1 MASSRRTLDLDTL
14 TYQDLY
20 MKAQTGK
27 QISSYTIPVIPGG
40 SNVYKLFQYLTP
52 EQLLS
57 SGGLIFNTS
66 TIPDI
71 SNAIINLA
79 SNQSSLSI
87 SLSTLSTSA
96 GYQVSSMQ
104 GNTNNVLSTVQN
116 ITYNT
121 AYDAL
126 VDNYNILQGQ
136 NIQTLNLQRTILNL
150 GTSISTI
157 SSQFQPTF
165 AGLSNT
171 METTFNQGPAVST
184 LSTFF
189 INYYTTISTNIQTYS
204 TNIGRD
210 ILSTTIKDAS
220 TLVGYNIQLQT
231 IIQAAA
237 GPGVST
243 LSTFITSTLINYS
256 SIISAYNPTIGVNTI
271 SSYVDDSIST
281 LSSYFII
288 EAGVSGISS
297 MSTAL
302 ARQYI
307 SSILNAQRIA
317 GTPGL
322 CTMSTF
328 LTGIFRSTQQ
338 LIAITQG
345 PTVSTLSTVLQKQLD
360 LISTSLTTVGYT
372 YIILQQEDV
381 RNSLSTLST
390 SFQRNYNNL
399 INLSTFSTMLPAA
412 YSTIDRVFSLQ
423 TPYSTLQT
431 LSTVEGSN
439 ISTTTQFM
447 SSVYPSIF
455 CGPGLSSLSSII
467 NPNFSSIS
475 TSLGP
480 VFIGFSNA
488 INNGISSVRVDP
500 GVSSLSTF
508 LTQNLGVFSTNYNLL
523 YGSFNNLSF
532 RNQSIV
538 QLYYNL
544 STTNADAYNSNNPSP
559 LIANLNSTISTFSNY
574 TSINFSSLYGQTSN
588 LSSFVSTS
596 GQNLISSYT
605 AVRSTFFVTLSN
617 VVSSYTAISSIVESN
632 IYSPTFSTFT
642 TNMITT
648 SNLTL
653 NTAIYVSS
661 LGVQTSTSTQYP
673 FSMLGAARILPSL
686 DPPIHHIIAGLSNAT
701 GKTTF
706 INSTISYTY
715 KISPSDPGFTVGA
728 NDIAYNGE
736 IWIIVG
742 SNTSGTNSIKYTTD
756 PSVGWSNATIPT
768 GTGPYAVNT
777 VKWSGSYWLAGT
789 SLYTLNLLT
798 SYDGINWSDALFP
811 ANTQMDSLNALA
823 WNGYNWVAVGTN
835 SGSGDA
841 PYTNIKYTDANG
853 TWQTGSGNPK
863 FSGAGADVA
872 TNGRTWV
879 AVGSGTVTMMY
890 SSNSPPNTWTPTT
903 SPRLLTANCVA
914 WNGDKFVVGGSNGN
928 SSNIM
933 YSFTGID
940 WSFVSVPQVD
950 QVNAITWD
958 GIMWNIAGS
967 NTAGTQKILTS
978 FNAITWTEITTG
990 VTTAK
995 INTIAYS
1002 SNITPSIQLSNF
1014 DIYSGNIPVMLD
1026 QKNRINVIHST
1037 IYFNDGVLTIRKQES
1052 PNQNAG
1058 NIGINTTYPQYAL
1071 DIAIGNARKPV
1082 GTAWVNPSDM
1092 RVKTYIE
1099 TADLA
1104 SCAKIV
1110 SEIPLRTYSFT
1121 KQFQEKTGVDSNIQ
1135 YGFIAQEVKQTLPR
1149 SINYTNEYG
1158 IPDFHS
1164 LDTDQ
1169 LFKAEFGATQFLLH
1183 SVQKLEAQVSTLEA
1197 RLN

>member
-20 MKAQTGK
+20 MKAQSGQ

-40 SNVYKLFQYLTP
+40 SNIYKLFQYLTP

-57 SGGLIFNTS
+57 SGGLNFNTS

-79 SNQSSLSI
+79 SKQSSLSI

-96 GYQVSSMQ
+96 GYQISTVQ

-121 AYDAL
+121 AYNTL
-126 VDNYNILQGQ
+126 ITNYNILQGQ
-136 NIQTLNLQRTILNL
+136 NIQTLNLQRTILKL
-150 GTSISTI
+150 GDSISTI

-165 AGLSNT
+165 TGLSNLL
-171 METTFNQGPAVST
+171 EFTFNQGGAVST

-189 INYYTTISTNIQTYS
+189 INYYTNISANIQTYS
-204 TNIGRD
+204 TNIGYD
-210 ILSTTIKDAS
+210 IFSTTIYDAS
-220 TLVGYNIQLQT
+220 TLVGYNTQIQIT
-231 IIQAAA
+231 IQNAA

-243 LSTFITSTLINYS
+243 LSTFVTSTLLGFNKT
-256 SIISAYNPTIGVNTI
+256 ISTFNPTSGINNI
-271 SSYVDDSIST
+271 SSYVDNSIST

-288 EAGVSGISS
+288 EAGLSGISS
-297 MSTAL
+297 MSTVL

-307 SSILNAQRIA
+307 SSILNAQRTA

-338 LIAITQG
+338 LIAISQG
-345 PTVSTLSTVLQKQLD
+345 PTVSTLSTVLQTQLD
-360 LISTSLTTVGYT
+360 LVSTSLTTVGYT

-423 TPYSTLQT
+423 SPYSTLQK

-447 SSVYPSIF
+447 SSVYPTIF

-475 TSLGP
+475 TSLAP
-480 VFIGFSNA
+480 VFTLFSNA
-488 INNGISSVRVDP
+488 VNSGISSVRVDP

-508 LTQNLGVFSTNYNLL
+508 ITRNIGVFSTNYNLL
-523 YGSFNNLSF
+523 YASFNYLSY

-538 QLYYNL
+538 ELYYNL
-544 STTNADAYNSNNPSP
+544 STANADAYGSNNPSP

-574 TSINFSSLYGQTSN
+574 TKINFSSIYNQTSN
-588 LSSFVSTS
+588 LSSYISTT
-596 GQNLISSYT
+596 GQNFISSYNNVRSTFFDTLDDLVSSYT
-605 AVRSTFFVTLSN
+605 AVST
-617 VVSSYTAISSIVESN
+617 IVESN

-648 SNLTL
+648 SNLTVNSAL
-653 NTAIYVSS
+653 YVSS
-661 LGVQTSTSTQYP
+661 LGIQTSTSTQYP
-673 FSMLGAARILPSL
+673 FSMRGSAQILPPS
-686 DPPIHHIIAGLSNAT
+686 DPSIHHIITGLSNAA

-728 NDIAYNGE
+728 NDIAYNGTM
-736 IWIIVG
+736 WVVVG
-742 SNTSGTNSIKYTTD
+742 SNIAGNNSIKYTTN
-756 PSVGWSNATIPT
+756 PSGNWSNAIIPS
-768 GTGPYAVNT
+768 GSGPYGVNT
-777 VKWSGSYWLAGT
+777 VKWSGSYWFAGT
-789 SLYTLNLLT
+789 TLYSLNLLR
-798 SYDGINWSDALFP
+798 SYDGINWSDDSFP
-811 ANTQMDSLNALA
+811 VNTQMESLNSLA

-835 SGSGDA
+835 TSRGD
-841 PYTNIKYTDANG
+841 PPFTNIKYTDANG
-853 TWQTGSGNPK
+853 VWQTGAGNPT
-863 FSGAGADVA
+863 FSGFGNDVA
-872 TNGRTWV
+872 TNGRIWV
-879 AVGSGTVTMMY
+879 AVGSGTVSMMY
-890 SSNSPPNTWTPTT
+890 SSNSPPSSWIVTNT
-903 SPRLLTANCVA
+903 PRLLTANCVA
-914 WNGDKFVVGGSNGN
+914 WNGDKFVAGGSNGN

-933 YSFTGID
+933 YSFTGTD
-940 WSFVSVPQVD
+940 WLFANVPQVD
-950 QVNAITWD
+950 VVNAITWD
-958 GIMWNIAGS
+958 GTVWNVAGSNIAGD
-967 NTAGTQKILTS
+967 QKILRS
-978 FNAITWTEITTG
+978 ADAINWTETTTG

-995 INTIAYS
+995 INAIGYS
-1002 SNITPSIQLSNF
+1002 SNVTPSIQLSNF
-1014 DIYSGNIPVMLD
+1014 DIYSGNIPVTLN
-1026 QKNRINVIHST
+1026 QKNRMNVIHST

-1052 PNQNAG
+1052 PSQNAG

-1071 DIAIGNARKPV
+1071 DIGIGNARKPA
-1082 GTAWVNPSDM
+1082 GSSWVNPSDM
-1092 RVKTYIE
+1092 RVKTDIQY
-1099 TADLA
+1099 ADLA
-1104 SCAKIV
+1104 KCAKTI
-1110 SEIPLRTYSFT
+1110 SEIPLRTYNFT
-1121 KQFQEKTGVDSNIQ
+1121 QTFQEKTGADSNTQ
-1135 YGFIAQEVKQTLPR
+1135 YGFIAQEVKEVLPQ
-1149 SINYTNEYG
+1149 SIRYTNENG
-1158 IPDFHS
+1158 ISDFHS

-1169 LFKAEFGATQFLLH
+1169 IFKLEFGATQFLLNT
-1183 SVQKLEAQVSTLEA
+1183 VQKLEAQVSTLEA